1 MSFANSNDFLN
12 GRKPA
17 VFPAGAELVAVRAT
31 IALTIADLALNNAG
45 AVLPLPAGCVP
56 VDVIVDADDLDTG
69 AAAMVLQVGVLNAA
83 ATDLST
89 DAADGGA
96 HWGATVASN
105 AAFTQRIAHNGKAL
119 VNVQPTRADRLVG
132 VKVATAPTAA
142 QAGTLGVTLIYRAA

>member
-1 MSFANSNDFLN
+1 MQRRVCHVPGLPFL
-12 GRKPA
+12 PA
-17 VFPAGAELVAVRAT
+17 PGARIELPLQPENV
-31 IALTIADLALNNAG
+31 LHQPHGLGGHSLKHDLAGLSLAAQAG
-45 AVLPLPAGCVP
+45 GQIGDRADNGIVP
-56 VDVIVDADDLDTG
+56 TAFG
-69 AAAMVLQVGVLNAA
+69 A
-83 ATDLST
+83 

-119 VNVQPTRADRLVG
+119 MNVQPTRADRLVG